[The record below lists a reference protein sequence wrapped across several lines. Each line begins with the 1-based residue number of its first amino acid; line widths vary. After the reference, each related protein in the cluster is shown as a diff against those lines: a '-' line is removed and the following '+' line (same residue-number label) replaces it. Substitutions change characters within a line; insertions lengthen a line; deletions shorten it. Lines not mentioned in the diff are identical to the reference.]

1 MFEQRI
7 VRDGRCEKPTVSKYG
22 TSGMRNGGYV
32 QLNTF
37 LCHERV
43 YQQDDRFAVENEQD
57 DHRENVAF
65 QQQLDQSRCRID
77 GFFEPRYRPQSIF
90 GFEPQRF
97 AQQQSRRSQSV
108 HEEIDRFH
116 RNRSM

>member
-1 MFEQRI
+1 MKESTNKTTGSQ
-7 VRDGRCEKPTVSKYG
+7 SK
-22 TSGMRNGGYV
+22 TNK
-32 QLNTF
+32 TTT
-37 LCHERV
+37 
-43 YQQDDRFAVENEQD
+43 AK
-57 DHRENVAF
+57 NVAF